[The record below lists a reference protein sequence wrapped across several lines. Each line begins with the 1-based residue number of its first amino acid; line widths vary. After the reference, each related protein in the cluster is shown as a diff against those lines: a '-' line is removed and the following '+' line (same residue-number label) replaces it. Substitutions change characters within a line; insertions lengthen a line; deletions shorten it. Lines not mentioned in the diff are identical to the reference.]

1 MSAIVISDR
10 LKRVILRELDL
21 SEFPLVDSTVADSV
35 PGWDSL
41 NHTRIIMA
49 VEAEFGVHFKALEV
63 IRLRN
68 VGDLQAL
75 IDRKSGR

>member
-10 LKRVILRELDL
+10 LKRVILKELDL
-21 SEFPLVDSTVADSV
+21 SEFPLEASTVADKV

-49 VEAEFGVHFKALEV
+49 VEAEFGIHFKAIEV

-75 IDRKSGR
+75 IDRKIG